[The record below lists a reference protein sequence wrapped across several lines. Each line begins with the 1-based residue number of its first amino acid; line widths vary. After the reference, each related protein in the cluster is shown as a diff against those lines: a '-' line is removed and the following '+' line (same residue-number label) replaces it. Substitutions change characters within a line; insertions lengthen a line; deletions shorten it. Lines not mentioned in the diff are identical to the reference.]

1 MGIALYLFCVRLG
14 LLLKN
19 QLHRPYS
26 PVSILFKEP
35 ITLFRTFGN
44 GPTKT
49 PFNYRVYVSTHLTP
63 ILCPF
68 VYGRVRIETNKQET
82 NLH

>member
-35 ITLFRTFGN
+35 ITLSALLATDLQKRHLIIGYTF
-44 GPTKT
+44 
-49 PFNYRVYVSTHLTP
+49 LP
-63 ILCPF
+63 I
-68 VYGRVRIETNKQET
+68 
-82 NLH
+82 